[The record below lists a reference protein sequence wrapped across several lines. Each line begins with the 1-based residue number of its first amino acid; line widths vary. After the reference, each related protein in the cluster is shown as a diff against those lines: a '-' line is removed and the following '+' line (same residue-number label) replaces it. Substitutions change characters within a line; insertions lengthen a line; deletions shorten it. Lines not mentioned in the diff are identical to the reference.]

1 MERYYTVHRVLE
13 DTPCITISGKW
24 LRGFGIELGNRV
36 RLAESD
42 GAFVLARVPD
52 EVTGRKTLENEL
64 GRLQTRT
71 RELERQMARYGC

>member
-36 RLAESD
+36 RLAEAD
-42 GAFVLARVPD
+42 GAFVLTRVPD
-52 EVTGRKTLENEL
+52 EVTERERLEDEL
-64 GRLQTRT
+64 GKLKSRT
-71 RELERQMARYGC
+71 GELEAQMARYVC